1 MAEAGP
7 LDADTVQRTI
17 KAFLMEEFLPGED
30 PQTLTDSTPLIT
42 GGVLDSIS
50 TVKLVAFLEERF
62 GVEFQAHEMSPDHLD
77 TLREITSTVCS
88 KVSPS

>member
-1 MAEAGP
+1 MAEAGR
-7 LDADTVQRTI
+7 LDPDSVQGTV

-62 GVEFQAHEMSPDHLD
+62 GVEFQAYEMSPDHLD
-77 TLREITSTVCS
+77 TLREITKTVCS
-88 KVSPS
+88 KVSQS